1 MTRGRFFSTNNNKS
15 KWEDPGLKMKG
26 DEKDKTNPSFFI
38 YVSVRGWRCFQKGR
52 SKIKKEMEGNVVQ
65 LYGSQRMFKRKRV

>member
-1 MTRGRFFSTNNNKS
+1 MTRGRFFSTNNNNKS

-26 DEKDKTNPSFFI
+26 DEKDKTNLKAFS
-38 YVSVRGWRCFQKGR
+38 YMFQCVDGGVFRRR

-65 LYGSQRMFKRKRV
+65 LWKPEDV